1 MQVNNITYSNI
12 KLSGITSYGIDV
24 QQDYLN
30 GGPTGSPTN
39 GVKISGVTFKGVTG
53 SVSSSAYAYYIL
65 CGSGSCSG
73 FTFSG
78 TSISGGKTS
87 CNYGSCP

>member
-1 MQVNNITYSNI
+1 VSDITYSNI
-12 KLSGITSYGIDV
+12 KISGITNYGIDV

-39 GVKISGVTFKGVTG
+39 GVKISNVAFKSVTG
-53 SVSSSAYAYYIL
+53 SVASSAYSEYIL

-73 FTFSG
+73 FSFTG
-78 TSISGGKTS
+78 TSITGGKKS